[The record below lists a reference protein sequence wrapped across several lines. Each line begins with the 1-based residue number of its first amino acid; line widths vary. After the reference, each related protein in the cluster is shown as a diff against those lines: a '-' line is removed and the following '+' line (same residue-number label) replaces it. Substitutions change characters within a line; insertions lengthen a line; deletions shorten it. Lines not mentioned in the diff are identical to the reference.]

1 MWLFRKENTGYTGWG
16 DCAVKMKWGTRWPNA
31 KTWEAAGETIAYHPS
46 PPSVKHKRWKPV
58 AKENWSLGRLI
69 RRRYVSS
76 YVDVKTR
83 KNWIQPF
90 KWRRA
95 YKKETRAS
103 KPYRKCS
110 HPFAS
115 LWWLG
120 VQNKKLHQK
129 NSCAK
134 TYSNVTQTTT
144 TTTTTRFFC
153 DHNENNKNKTTK
165 KKTVCVV
172 NTVLSFLK
180 KPENFTATKKG
191 CFNEDT
197 KWSKLEKW
205 GGMDKEKIKKDLF
218 FAHISVDS
226 AIL

>member
-31 KTWEAAGETIAYHPS
+31 KTWEAAGETIAYHLS

-95 YKKETRAS
+95 FKKKNTCVEA
-103 KPYRKCS
+103 
-110 HPFAS
+110 
-115 LWWLG
+115 
-120 VQNKKLHQK
+120 VQK
-129 NSCAK
+129 NVATLLLRCDGSAFK
-134 TYSNVTQTTT
+134 TKNCIKKIPAQKRIQMSHKQQQRPPPPASSATTM
-144 TTTTTRFFC
+144 
-153 DHNENNKNKTTK
+153 KTTK
-165 KKTVCVV
+165 TKRPKKRLCV
-172 NTVLSFLK
+172 L
-180 KPENFTATKKG
+180 
-191 CFNEDT
+191 
-197 KWSKLEKW
+197 
-205 GGMDKEKIKKDLF
+205 
-218 FAHISVDS
+218 
-226 AIL
+226 